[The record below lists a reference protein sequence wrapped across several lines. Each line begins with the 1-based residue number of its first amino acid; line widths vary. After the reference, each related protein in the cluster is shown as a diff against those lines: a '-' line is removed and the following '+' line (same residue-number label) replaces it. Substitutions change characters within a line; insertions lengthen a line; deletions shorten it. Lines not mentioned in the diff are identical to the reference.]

1 MSQEDQE
8 AVHRVVGLW
17 NGHDMEG
24 LLALTDSDVEY
35 INSPTAV
42 EPGTR
47 RGHEAFKGVLQDQW
61 EMLSDAHW
69 EIDRLY
75 ERGEEMVSI
84 GRLSRRMPGSE
95 TRMEDRVLVA
105 FRFKYGRLIRMEVM
119 GFGETEVRGALKA
132 AGLSE

>member
-1 MSQEDQE
+1 
-8 AVHRVVGLW
+8 
-17 NGHDMEG
+17 MEG